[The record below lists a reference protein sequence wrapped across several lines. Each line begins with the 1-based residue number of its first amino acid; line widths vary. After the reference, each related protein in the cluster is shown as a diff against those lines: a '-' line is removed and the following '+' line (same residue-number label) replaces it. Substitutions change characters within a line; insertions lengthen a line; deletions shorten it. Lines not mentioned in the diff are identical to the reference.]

1 MSTFRPRDFSDG
13 NAEGHGESPLWA
25 LRFISGK
32 YQGGEFPLRPHREI
46 IIGRSSDLDMV
57 LVEDMV
63 SRKHAKITT
72 DDAVV
77 TIQDLGSTNGTFV
90 NGEKVRKAELK
101 DGDRILIGT
110 SIIKMV
116 FVEGDATNN
125 ALNVERDRGALE
137 DGVAA
142 NKRTTPKSMSG
153 SIEEIPLPDLIQLLS
168 TSRKSGVLF
177 VRTDHAAGRL
187 FLRKG
192 QIYFANLENNA
203 GVPSRKAI
211 VRMLSWAQGSFELE
225 PPDEIAGG
233 RGDGGVDR
241 GAADGGMRQLD
252 EYRVQLD
259 KLPPLSAALNVPRP
273 LEPKLRD
280 LAPEELDVFQAVL
293 EVETIAALFDKSPLT
308 DLVAGREAPRP
319 DRQGLRDSLVGTLKG
334 PAPRDGSAGEAL
346 SLTRS
351 ALDLRVAPSMAP

>member
-1 MSTFRPRDFSDG
+1 MVSDG
-13 NAEGHGESPLWA
+13 NEEGRENALWA

-72 DDAVV
+72 DDQVI

-116 FVEGDATNN
+116 YVEGDATNN
-125 ALNVERDRGALE
+125 AISETEARSKMA
-137 DGVAA
+137 VAA
-142 NKRTTPKSMSG
+142 NKRATPKSMSG

-168 TSRKSGVLF
+168 TSRKSGVLM
-177 VRTDHAAGRL
+177 VRSDSTVGRL

-192 QIYFANLENNA
+192 QIYFANLESNPA
-203 GVPSRKAI
+203 VGPRKAI

-225 PPDEIAGG
+225 PPDEAPVLEELE
-233 RGDGGVDR
+233 DSTEALLMD
-241 GAADGGMRQLD
+241 GMRQLD

-259 KLPPLSAALNVPRP
+259 KLPSLSAALTVPKP
-273 LEPKLRD
+273 LEAKLRD
-280 LAPEELDVFQAVL
+280 LSPEELDVFQAAL
-293 EVETIAALFDKSPLT
+293 EVNTVGAVFDQSPLS
-308 DLVAGREAPRP
+308 DLLIAEK
-319 DRQGLRDSLVGTLKG
+319 LR
-334 PAPRDGSAGEAL
+334 AL
-346 SLTRS
+346 LEKNYL
-351 ALDLRVAPSMAP
+351 AAA

>member
-1 MSTFRPRDFSDG
+1 MVSDG
-13 NAEGHGESPLWA
+13 NEEGRENALWA

-72 DDAVV
+72 DDQVI

-116 FVEGDATNN
+116 YVEGDATNN
-125 ALNVERDRGALE
+125 AISETEARSKMA
-137 DGVAA
+137 VAA
-142 NKRTTPKSMSG
+142 NKRATPKSMSG

-168 TSRKSGVLF
+168 TSRKSGVLM
-177 VRTDHAAGRL
+177 VRSDSTVGRL

-203 GVPSRKAI
+203 AVGARKAI
-211 VRMLSWAQGSFELE
+211 MRMLSWAHGSFELE
-225 PPDEIAGG
+225 PPNEAPVLEELEDSTEALLM
-233 RGDGGVDR
+233 D
-241 GAADGGMRQLD
+241 GMRQLD

-259 KLPPLSAALNVPRP
+259 KLPSLSAALTVPKP
-273 LEPKLRD
+273 LEAKLRD
-280 LAPEELDVFQAVL
+280 LSPEELDVFQAAS
-293 EVETIAALFDKSPLT
+293 EVNTVGAVFDQSPLS
-308 DLVAGREAPRP
+308 DLLIAEK
-319 DRQGLRDSLVGTLKG
+319 LR
-334 PAPRDGSAGEAL
+334 AL
-346 SLTRS
+346 IEKNYL
-351 ALDLRVAPSMAP
+351 AAA